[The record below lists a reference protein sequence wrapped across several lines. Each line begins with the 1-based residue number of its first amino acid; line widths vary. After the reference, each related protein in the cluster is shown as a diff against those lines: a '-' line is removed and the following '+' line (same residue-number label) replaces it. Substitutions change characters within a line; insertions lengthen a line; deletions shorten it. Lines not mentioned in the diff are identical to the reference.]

1 MAIRLPY
8 ETKAGE
14 FSEAE
19 SFLQLMEHL
28 KLAAEGLFAIGHFRK
43 ENGDLATGECFLVMG
58 RSLEALAHTVT
69 RTATRHSGSH

>member
-19 SFLQLMEHL
+19 SFLQL
-28 KLAAEGLFAIGHFRK
+28 KGLVFVDVANSLVILTKYEAMSIG
-43 ENGDLATGECFLVMG
+43 
-58 RSLEALAHTVT
+58 EALISEGRNTY
-69 RTATRHSGSH
+69 GD

>member
-19 SFLQLMEHL
+19 SLLQLLEHL
-28 KLAAEGLFAIGHFRK
+28 RLVAEGMYSIGHFRK
-43 ENGDLATGECFLVMG
+43 ENGDIVTGTWFLVTG
-58 RSLEALAHTVT
+58 QAIESLHDTVR
-69 RTATRHSGSH
+69 RTATRHSMSN